1 MEVPAA
7 KIAREGEKKKA
18 KEKMIKNARLGQRKC
33 AGKAAVEALARGV
46 STAVNVEAET
56 KQQSGRE
63 WTLYKR
69 FSALGAKKGLVGA
82 TINEYLRE
90 GRVPHKHDLVRC
102 IKELRRYGRHHQA
115 LEIME
120 WMDTRN
126 VHLSHRDH
134 ATRLDLISK
143 TQGID
148 AAENYFNGLPPS
160 AKNQFTCG
168 ALLNCYC
175 VEKMKD
181 KALDLFNKMDQMQIA
196 PSSLAF
202 NNLMSLYMR
211 LGQPEKVPPLVDEM
225 KERNIPLSTFTYNIL
240 MHSYSCLDDIQG
252 VERVFEEI
260 MQEGGKKYDW
270 TTFSN
275 LAVSY
280 VNAGLNEKAVLA
292 LKRVEQEMGPRN
304 REAFHFLLS
313 LYARTANL
321 GEVRRIWKSLRSSLP
336 AVTNL
341 SYLTMLQALNKLN
354 DIQGLKNCFK
364 EWESTCS
371 SYDIRLANL
380 VIGAYLRHDMAEDAE
395 SVLHFALERS
405 SGPFFIAREM
415 LMMYHL
421 RNRSIRLA
429 LQCMEAAISE
439 LNGSEWQPKSDSI
452 CKFLTLCEEEKD
464 VDSAE
469 EFCKYLKKVN
479 CLNHGVYKSLL
490 QTYVAA
496 GKTAPYMRTRIEGDG
511 IEICSVLE
519 NLLEN
524 VFPE

>member
-1 MEVPAA
+1 
-7 KIAREGEKKKA
+7 
-18 KEKMIKNARLGQRKC
+18 MIKNAGLGQRKC
-33 AGKAAVEALARGV
+33 AGIAAEALTRGV
-46 STAVNVEAET
+46 RTAVNVEKET
-56 KQQSGRE
+56 INERN
-63 WTLYKR
+63 LYKR
-69 FSALGAKKGLVGA
+69 LSALGAKKGLVGA

-90 GRVPHKHDLVRC
+90 GGVPHKQELMRC
-102 IKELRRYGRHHQA
+102 IKELRRFGRHHQA
-115 LEIME
+115 LETME

-126 VHLSHRDH
+126 VNLSHRDH
-134 ATRLDLISK
+134 ATRLDLICK

-148 AAENYFNGLPPS
+148 AAEDYFNGLPPS
-160 AKNQFTCG
+160 AKNQFTYG

-181 KALDLFNKMDQMQIA
+181 KALDLFDKMHQMQIA

-225 KERNIPLSTFTYNIL
+225 KKRKIPLSTFTYNIF
-240 MHSYSCLDDIQG
+240 MHSYSCLDDIEG

-260 MQEGGKKYDW
+260 MQEAGKRYDW

-275 LAVSY
+275 LAVAY

-292 LKRVEQEMGPRN
+292 LKKVEQEMGPRN
-304 REAFHFLLS
+304 REAFHYLLS
-313 LYARTANL
+313 LYARTANI
-321 GEVRRIWKSLRSSLP
+321 GEVHRIWKSLRSSLP
-336 AVTNL
+336 TVTNL

-354 DIQGLKNCFK
+354 DIHGLKNCFR

-380 VIGAYLRHDMAEDAE
+380 AIGAYLRHDMAEDAE
-395 SVLHFALERS
+395 SVFHSALKRS

-415 LMMYHL
+415 LMMYYL
-421 RNRSIRLA
+421 KNRSIRLA

-439 LNGSEWQPKSDSI
+439 LDGSEWQPKSDSI
-452 CKFLTLCEEEKD
+452 CKFLTVCEEEKD

-479 CLNHGVYKSLL
+479 CLNHRVYKSLL

-496 GKTAPYMRTRIEGDG
+496 AKTAPYMRTRIEGDG
-511 IEICSVLE
+511 IEICSELE
-519 NLLEN
+519 NLLQN
-524 VFPE
+524 VSPE